1 MRIYGVLILFN
12 ANDILHTLAN
22 NITGSTLSPGSAS
35 NAGASAKG
43 QELNAYSKAMKIIS
57 DNATYINSKSG
68 TDTAAGDLIEEIFF
82 LPLILIVLTYSFESL
97 HCT

>member
-1 MRIYGVLILFN
+1 MGDTIN

-43 QELNAYSKAMKIIS
+43 QELNAYSKAMKIIIIKTGS
-57 DNATYINSKSG
+57 KFSGNNSIG
-68 TDTAAGDLIEEIFF
+68 
-82 LPLILIVLTYSFESL
+82 
-97 HCT
+97 